1 MARGVGQLHRGGALS
16 TTAEIRRRIE
26 RGGERFWRVRDF
38 GDLPARTVARAL
50 ARLAEAGVVRR
61 VRNGLYYHAR
71 QTVIGPSVPSPTAM
85 VGLVAPAALHPSGL
99 SAANLLGLTTQNPA
113 RPELATPAAHPP
125 SMLPGAKVHTRRPP
139 TRARLSDREG
149 AILELLR
156 GRGRYS
162 DLPPRETIER
172 LIRELGRDDTFARLA
187 RVGRDEPP
195 RVRAMLGAL
204 GEHLGA
210 NPVVIRRL
218 RRSLNPLSTFDFG
231 ALAELPT
238 ARDWQAR

>member
-26 RGGERFWRVRDF
+26 RGGERCWRVRDF
-38 GDLPARTVARAL
+38 ADLPARTVARAL
-50 ARLAEAGVVRR
+50 ARLAEAGVVQR
-61 VRNGLYYHAR
+61 VRNGLYYHPR

-85 VGLVAPAALHPSGL
+85 LGLVAPAPLHPSGL
-99 SAANLLGLTTQNPA
+99 SAANLLGLTMQNPA

-125 SMLPGAKVHTRRPP
+125 SVLPEAKVHTRRPP
-139 TRARLSDREG
+139 SRARLSDREG

-156 GRGRYS
+156 SRARYS

-172 LIRELGRDDTFARLA
+172 LLGELGRDDTFARVA
-187 RVGRDEPP
+187 RAGLDEPS

-204 GEHLGA
+204 GEQLGA
-210 NPVVIRRL
+210 NPAGIRRL

-231 ALAELPT
+231 VLAELPS